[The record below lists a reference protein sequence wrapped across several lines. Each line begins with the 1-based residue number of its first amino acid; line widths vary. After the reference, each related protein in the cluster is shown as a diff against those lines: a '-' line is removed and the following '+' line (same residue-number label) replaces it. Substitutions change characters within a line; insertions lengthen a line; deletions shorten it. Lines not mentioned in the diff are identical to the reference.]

1 MNTQVKAFG
10 AVPNIPDVQ
19 TEKIQKAIDIC
30 WKTGGGEVEFEPGQY
45 ITGTLYLRDH
55 VYLHVPHACRI
66 KGSDNYD
73 DYNAGDAWPQNW
85 VSKNERTNGKHLIV
99 ALEVTDCG
107 LFGGGCI
114 DGNGLHFGWHPE
126 DENFA
131 RPSQMVYLCESTKVT
146 IRDMELANSAYWSC
160 FVYGCEEVILTGLRI
175 HNNRSIPNCDGIDVD
190 ASCRVIISDCLI
202 DTQDDCITFR
212 CVTHHLKDKTRVLE
226 DVTVTNC
233 QLRTPGCNAF
243 RIGVGMGP
251 IRNCN
256 VSNIIIRG
264 SAKGVCMEARYLF
277 NTDDVLGTS
286 IENISFSNIFME
298 ARMPLF
304 IASFCK
310 ELNDLTAPPIRNIRF
325 SHMTIQGQQNIVV
338 QANDGGAIVDGIS
351 LFDINLALAKE
362 NVFFSSAAT
371 TKDLVIKDK
380 HGYGEWE
387 RVSSP
392 AAFYVANATNVTISN
407 VRVTIDGATDGFT
420 HAIIGENNKFCSFE
434 NVHAFHKGAELPCV
448 RE

>member
-10 AVPNIPDVQ
+10 AIPNIPDVQ
-19 TEKIQKAIDIC
+19 TERIQKAIDIC
-30 WKTGGGEVEFEPGQY
+30 SKTGGGEVEFEPGVY

-55 VYLHVPHACRI
+55 VHLHIPHGSRI

-73 DYNAGDAWPQNW
+73 DYNAGDAWPQNTM
-85 VSKNERTNGKHLIV
+85 SKNERANGKHLIV

-107 LFGGGCI
+107 MFGGGCI

-146 IRDMELANSAYWSC
+146 IRDMELANSCYWSC

-175 HNNRSIPNCDGIDVD
+175 HNNITIPNCDGIDLD
-190 ASCRVIISDCLI
+190 SSKRVIVSDCLI

-212 CVTHHLKDKTRVLE
+212 CVRDYLKNKERLLE

-264 SAKGVCMEARYLF
+264 SSKGVCLEARYTF
-277 NTDDVLGTS
+277 NTDKMLGTS
-286 IENISFSNIFME
+286 IENISFTNIFME

-304 IASFCK
+304 IASYCK
-310 ELNDLTAPPIRNIRF
+310 ELSAIPTPPVRNIRF
-325 SHMTIQGQQNIVV
+325 SHMTVKAQHNIVIQGNE
-338 QANDGGAIVDGIS
+338 GAVMDGIS
-351 LFDINLALAKE
+351 MFDVNLMLAKE
-362 NVFFSSAAT
+362 NVFVPKTNPRHA
-371 TKDLVIKDK
+371 LVFNDK
-380 HGYGEWE
+380 YGYGEWDYQT
-387 RVSSP
+387 SP
-392 AAFYVANATNVTISN
+392 AAFFIANATNVSLNTVRIS
-407 VRVTIDGATDGFT
+407 IDDETEGFT
-420 HAIIGENNKFCSFE
+420 HAIISKNNRLCSFE
-434 NVHAFHKGAELPCV
+434 NVHAIHKGEELPCI
-448 RE
+448 R